1 MDNQVKEL
9 SNMIQKA
16 VGESYAK
23 VFEETNKKKIK
34 PMSEQ
39 AKIVQDIKARKANR
53 LLADRKETVEAL
65 NNTINYFQGRK

>member
-16 VGESYAK
+16 IGESYAK
-23 VFEETNKKKIK
+23 VFEETNKKMIK
-34 PMSEQ
+34 PLSEQ

>member
-1 MDNQVKEL
+1 MDNKVKEL

-16 VGESYAK
+16 IGESYAK
-23 VFEETNKKKIK
+23 VFEATNKKMVK
-34 PMSEQ
+34 PLSEQ

>member
-16 VGESYAK
+16 VGEAYAK
-23 VFEETNKKKIK
+23 VFEETNKKMVK
-34 PMSEQ
+34 PLSEQ
-39 AKIVQDIKARKANR
+39 AKIVQDIKTRKANR

-65 NNTINYFQGRK
+65 NNTINYFQSRK

>member
-1 MDNQVKEL
+1 MDIKEL
-9 SNMIQKA
+9 SNMIHKA

>member
-16 VGESYAK
+16 IGESYAK

>member
-23 VFEETNKKKIK
+23 VFEETNKKMIK
-34 PMSEQ
+34 PLSEQ

-53 LLADRKETVEAL
+53 LLSDRKETVEAL

>member
-16 VGESYAK
+16 VGEAYAK

>member
-9 SNMIQKA
+9 SNMIHKA

-23 VFEETNKKKIK
+23 VFEETNKKMIK
-34 PMSEQ
+34 PLSEQ

-53 LLADRKETVEAL
+53 LLSDRKETVEAL

>member
-16 VGESYAK
+16 VGEAYAK
-23 VFEETNKKKIK
+23 VFEETNKKKVK

-39 AKIVQDIKARKANR
+39 AKIVQDIKARKANK

>member
-1 MDNQVKEL
+1 MDNKVKEL

-16 VGESYAK
+16 VGEAYAK
-23 VFEETNKKKIK
+23 VFEETNKKMIK

>member
-9 SNMIQKA
+9 SNMIHKA
-16 VGESYAK
+16 VGEAYAK
-23 VFEETNKKKIK
+23 VFEETNKKMVK
-34 PMSEQ
+34 PLSEQ

>member
-34 PMSEQ
+34 PLSKQ

>member
-9 SNMIQKA
+9 SSMINKV

-23 VFEETNKKKIK
+23 VFEETNKKMIK
-34 PMSEQ
+34 PLSEQ

>member
-1 MDNQVKEL
+1 MDTKEL
-9 SNMIQKA
+9 SSMINKV

-23 VFEETNKKKIK
+23 VFEETNKKKVK
-34 PMSEQ
+34 PLSEQ

-65 NNTINYFQGRK
+65 NNTINYFQDRK

>member
-1 MDNQVKEL
+1 MDIKEL
-9 SNMIQKA
+9 SNMIHKA

-23 VFEETNKKKIK
+23 VFEETNKKTVK
-34 PMSEQ
+34 PLSEQ

-65 NNTINYFQGRK
+65 NNTINYFQSRK

>member
-9 SNMIQKA
+9 SNMIHKA

-23 VFEETNKKKIK
+23 VFEETNKKMVK
-34 PMSEQ
+34 PLSEQ

-53 LLADRKETVEAL
+53 LLSDRKETVEAL

>member
-9 SNMIQKA
+9 SNMIHKA

-23 VFEETNKKKIK
+23 VFEETNKKMVK
-34 PMSEQ
+34 PLSEQ

>member
-23 VFEETNKKKIK
+23 VFEETNKKKVK

>member
-1 MDNQVKEL
+1 MDNQVQEL

-16 VGESYAK
+16 VGEAYAK
-23 VFEETNKKKIK
+23 VFEETNKKMIK
-34 PMSEQ
+34 PLSEQ

>member
-23 VFEETNKKKIK
+23 VFEETNKKIIK
-34 PMSEQ
+34 PLSEQ

>member
-16 VGESYAK
+16 IGESYAK

-65 NNTINYFQGRK
+65 NNTVNYFQGRK

>member
-16 VGESYAK
+16 VGEAYAK

-39 AKIVQDIKARKANR
+39 AKIVQDIKTRKANR

>member
-9 SNMIQKA
+9 SSMINK
-16 VGESYAK
+16 VIGESYAK
-23 VFEETNKKKIK
+23 VFEETCKTMPK
-34 PMSEQ
+34 PLSEQ
-39 AKIVQDIKARKANR
+39 AKIVQDIKARKANK

>member
-16 VGESYAK
+16 IGESYAK
-23 VFEETNKKKIK
+23 VFEETNKKMVK
-34 PMSEQ
+34 PLSEQ

-65 NNTINYFQGRK
+65 NNTINYFQGKK

>member
-23 VFEETNKKKIK
+23 VFEETNKKMIK
-34 PMSEQ
+34 PLSEQ

>member
-9 SNMIQKA
+9 SNMIHKA

-23 VFEETNKKKIK
+23 VFEETNKKMIK
-34 PMSEQ
+34 PLSEQ